1 MLGHQ
6 VGDDDAGGAGQAHVA
21 VDHDQA
27 ASSDR
32 AVDKL
37 RGAVEIS
44 EEVVLRCLAWL
55 VLADTSIT
63 LKCCSEVDHPRESR
77 STVYCAR
84 LAWPGSP

>member
-6 VGDDDAGGAGQAHVA
+6 VSDDDAGGAGQSHVA

-44 EEVVLRCLAWL
+44 GETVLS
-55 VLADTSIT
+55 VS
-63 LKCCSEVDHPRESR
+63 H
-77 STVYCAR
+77 
-84 LAWPGSP
+84 G

>member
-6 VGDDDAGGAGQAHVA
+6 VGDDDAGGAGESHVA

-27 ASSDR
+27 ARSHR

-44 EEVVLRCLAWL
+44 GERGGLL
-55 VLADTSIT
+55 SIS
-63 LKCCSEVDHPRESR
+63 L
-77 STVYCAR
+77 
-84 LAWPGSP
+84 G

>member
-6 VGDDDAGGAGQAHVA
+6 VSDDDAGGAGQAHVA

-44 EEVVLRCLAWL
+44 GEVML
-55 VLADTSIT
+55 VSSLG
-63 LKCCSEVDHPRESR
+63 SR
-77 STVYCAR
+77 YQVVYY
-84 LAWPGSP
+84 LLP

>member
-6 VGDDDAGGAGQAHVA
+6 VCDDDAGGAGQSHVA

-44 EEVVLRCLAWL
+44 GEVVLS
-55 VLADTSIT
+55 V
-63 LKCCSEVDHPRESR
+63 SR
-77 STVYCAR
+77 
-84 LAWPGSP
+84 G

>member
-6 VGDDDAGGAGQAHVA
+6 VSDDDAGGAGQSHVA

-44 EEVVLRCLAWL
+44 REERWCLVSRVVS
-55 VLADTSIT
+55 V
-63 LKCCSEVDHPRESR
+63 SR
-77 STVYCAR
+77 YQV
-84 LAWPGSP
+84 

>member
-6 VGDDDAGGAGQAHVA
+6 VSDDDAGGAGQAHVA

-44 EEVVLRCLAWL
+44 REVVLSVSRGYCL
-55 VLADTSIT
+55 
-63 LKCCSEVDHPRESR
+63 
-77 STVYCAR
+77 
-84 LAWPGSP
+84 

>member
-6 VGDDDAGGAGQAHVA
+6 VSDDDAGGAGQSHVA

-44 EEVVLRCLAWL
+44 REL
-55 VLADTSIT
+55 VLSVSRGSADIKYSIT
-63 LKCCSEVDHPRESR
+63 YYLEM
-77 STVYCAR
+77 
-84 LAWPGSP
+84 LQ

>member
-6 VGDDDAGGAGQAHVA
+6 VCDDDAGGAGQSHVA
-21 VDHDQA
+21 VDHDQT

-44 EEVVLRCLAWL
+44 GKVVLSVSRGLAHIKYYL
-55 VLADTSIT
+55 EMLQ
-63 LKCCSEVDHPRESR
+63 
-77 STVYCAR
+77 
-84 LAWPGSP
+84 